1 VNSSWVFARKEVLEI
16 RRTWRIWVLPAVVLF
31 FAATGPPLARFTPE
45 LINSIAGD
53 QLGQLRLPTPTYRDS
68 YAQWTK
74 NLSQIIMFVLII
86 IYGSLVSSEVKSG
99 TAVFA
104 LSKPLSR
111 TAFVTV
117 KAVVHCCYVAGV
129 LAAGTLM
136 TWAGTAAVFGEAP
149 GRPLWTAAGLLLVL
163 SVLFVTLMTL
173 LSVAIPSTAG
183 AAGAGVGIYAV
194 LSIGAIWKPLS
205 SYSPAGLAGYAA
217 SIAAGTGEPSVL
229 WPVTT
234 SVVISAAAVAL
245 AAALFRRKEL

>member
-1 VNSSWVFARKEVLEI
+1 MVFAHKEVREI
-16 RRTWRIWVLPAVVLF
+16 GRTWRIWVLPAVVLF

-45 LINSIAGD
+45 LISSIAGD
-53 QLGQLRLPTPTYRDS
+53 QLGQIQLPAPTYRDS

-74 NLSQIIMFVLII
+74 NVSQIIMFVLII
-86 IYGSLVSSEVKSG
+86 IYGSLISSEVKSG

-117 KAVVHCCYVAGV
+117 KAVIHSCYVAGV
-129 LAAGTLM
+129 LAAGTLI
-136 TWAGTAAVFGEAP
+136 TWAGTAAFFGEAP
-149 GRPLWTAAGLLLVL
+149 GRPLWTAAGLLLML

-205 SYSPAGLAGYAA
+205 SYSPAGLAGNAA
-217 SIAAGTGEPSVL
+217 SVAAGTGEPSLL
-229 WPVTT
+229 WPVIT
-234 SVVISAAAVAL
+234 SVVISAALITL
-245 AAALFRRKEL
+245 AAALFQHKEL